1 MRLKILTGCLI
12 ISSFVGYLEWGGD
25 NHMFLAQIEVQILS
39 DVLSKPGNL
48 LHPFII
54 LPLIGQVLLLI
65 SIFQKQPNR
74 FLLYFGIIGPGLL
87 FAMILFIGL
96 RNMNVKI
103 ILSALPFF
111 AFSIWIL
118 FHLRSLKKNIST

>member
-1 MRLKILTGCLI
+1 M
-12 ISSFVGYLEWGGD
+12 YLVQME
-25 NHMFLAQIEVQILS
+25 AQILS
-39 DVLSKPGNL
+39 DVLSEPGNL

-54 LPLIGQVLLLI
+54 LPLIGQILLLI

-74 FLLYFGIIGPGLL
+74 FLLYFGIIGLGLL

-111 AFSIWIL
+111 GFSIWIL